1 MEELKNASGNETTED
16 SESKAETKTESRKKI
31 AEKAKTEKSAAVISL
46 EKSEL
51 EKMVEELVSKRMA
64 EAGEKPSG
72 SDGQSESQEE
82 EKRRKYYEEKVVVNL
97 FFDGGKYKDDVMVS
111 VNGKLWQI
119 KRGVDVEVPR
129 YVSEILKSSMEQDR
143 KTALHIRDLETK
155 YEESLK

>member
-1 MEELKNASGNETTED
+1 MEELKKESGNETAED
-16 SESKAETKTESRKKI
+16 SESRKETKAESRKKST
-31 AEKAKTEKSAAVISL
+31 EKAKTEKSADVISL

-51 EKMVEELVSKRMA
+51 EKLVEEMVLKRMA
-64 EAGEKPSG
+64 QAGEKPAG
-72 SDGQSESQEE
+72 SAGQTESREE
-82 EKRRKYYEEKVVVNL
+82 ENRRKYYEEKVVVNL

-155 YEESLK
+155 YEESLR